1 MLKLCKKSVAHVH
14 LYDDGNSVSREK
26 TNICNAKLGDLGLL
40 DQNPQEGHR

>member
-1 MLKLCKKSVAHVH
+1 MMMGTVF
-14 LYDDGNSVSREK
+14 REKK